1 MIPSHGVVFFMK
13 IDRDGVRVAAILLGF
28 AVLGAFFSS
37 ILTWILISF
46 ALFTLYFFRDP
57 ERFFMPNLDI
67 LLSPADGKVLYVKK
81 IPFSQLQPE
90 VAENFSDKTE
100 YFKISIFMNVFN
112 VHINRAPTSGIVE
125 KINYIQGK
133 FFNAS
138 LDKASE
144 FNERCIYGFRASS
157 GEKIVFVQIAGLIA
171 RRIRRDVREGAEISQ
186 GQRFGLI
193 RYGSRV
199 DVYLPVDKY
208 EVLVV
213 EKQTTIAGETPIARK
228 IS

>member
-1 MIPSHGVVFFMK
+1 MK
-13 IDRDGVRVAAILLGF
+13 IDRDGILFSLILLGF
-28 AVLGAFFSS
+28 ATISVFFST
-37 ILTWILISF
+37 ILAAIFF
-46 ALFTLYFFRDP
+46 AFSLFTLYFFRDP

-90 VAENFSDKTE
+90 VAENFSEKTE
-100 YFKISIFMNVFN
+100 YFKVSIFMNVFN
-112 VHINRAPTSGIVE
+112 VHVNRAPTRGIIE
-125 KINYIQGK
+125 KINYICGK

-144 FNERCIYGFRASS
+144 FNERCVYSMRTFG
-157 GEKIVFVQIAGLIA
+157 GEKIVFVQIAGLVA
-171 RRIRRDVREGAEISQ
+171 RRIRRDVRNGDEILQ

-199 DVYLPVDKY
+199 DVYFPVDKY

-213 EKQTTIAGETPIARK
+213 EKQTTIAGETPISRK
-228 IS
+228 IA